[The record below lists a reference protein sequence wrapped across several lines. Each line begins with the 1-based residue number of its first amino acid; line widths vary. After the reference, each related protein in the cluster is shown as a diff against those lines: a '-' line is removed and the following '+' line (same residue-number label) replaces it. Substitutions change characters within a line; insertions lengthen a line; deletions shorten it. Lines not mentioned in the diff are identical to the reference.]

1 MATDKKISE
10 LAAATTPLSGTETL
24 EIVQGGAN
32 KRTTAQDIADLGGG
46 GVTDGDKGDITVSG
60 SGATWTVD
68 SASESQAGKIELAT
82 QAETNTGSD
91 DARAITPLKLTTWF
105 AKYVKDQASASTAG
119 GTITLNMNSQ
129 IWRSFVGS
137 ATFATPKTMALS
149 NTTNSL
155 EFRFFFEITNVAA
168 VLTFPSDWISA
179 DDAWDD
185 TSWTPPSVGKYYMT
199 GDFNDTSDQW
209 TVSVYGP
216 STT

>member
-1 MATDKKISE
+1 MADDKKISQ
-10 LAAATTPLSGTETL
+10 LSAATTPLAGTEET
-24 EIVQGGAN
+24 EIIQGGVN
-32 KRTTAQDIADLGGG
+32 KRVA
-46 GVTDGDKGDITVSG
+46 VSNFG
-60 SGATWTVD
+60 SSSAATE
-68 SASESQAGKIELAT
+68 SAAGIVELAT

-91 DARAITPLKLTTWF
+91 DARAITALKLTTWF